1 MSDLNLVEKDAEF
14 SQKEVKKIVEEA
26 HSWTSC
32 VAIYRMIIAHQG
44 GVGLKKWVTQTKL
57 KQPSKKKNIY

>member
-32 VAIYRMIIAHQG
+32 VAIYRDDHCPSG
-44 GVGLKKWVTQTKL
+44 WGWPKKVGYSNKIEAT
-57 KQPSKKKNIY
+57 